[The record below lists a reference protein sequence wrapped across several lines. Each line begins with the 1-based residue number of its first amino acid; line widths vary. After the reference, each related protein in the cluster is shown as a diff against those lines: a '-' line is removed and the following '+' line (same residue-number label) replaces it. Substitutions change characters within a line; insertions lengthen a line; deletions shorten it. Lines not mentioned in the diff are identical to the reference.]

1 MENFLLFPLK
11 ILLGVI
17 AGIIGYN
24 FLRWLVDKV
33 SFGKATGKFDASKKY
48 WMFGQFG
55 QLILIVG
62 FLALINLIAYYSR
75 QL

>member
-1 MENFLLFPLK
+1 MENFLLLPLK
-11 ILLGVI
+11 ILLGFI

-33 SFGKATGKFDASKKY
+33 SFGKATEKFDASKKH
-48 WMFGQFG
+48 WMLGQFG
-55 QLILIVG
+55 QLIFVVG
-62 FLALINLIAYYSR
+62 FLALINFIAYFSR

>member
-11 ILLGVI
+11 ILIGVI

-24 FLRWLVDKV
+24 FLRWLVAKV
-33 SFGKATGKFDASKKY
+33 SLGKATGKFDANKKH
-48 WMFGQFG
+48 WTLGQFG
-55 QLILIVG
+55 QLILMIG
-62 FLALINLIAYYSR
+62 FLALINLIAYSSR

>member
-1 MENFLLFPLK
+1 MLNIHLLLLK
-11 ILLGVI
+11 LILGMLG
-17 AGIIGYN
+17 AWLGYR

-33 SFGKATGKFDASKKY
+33 SFGKATVKFDASKKY
-48 WMFGQFG
+48 WMLSQFG

-62 FLALINLIAYYSR
+62 FFVIINLISYFLR

>member
-1 MENFLLFPLK
+1 MEKFLLFPLE

-17 AGIIGYN
+17 AAIIGYN

-33 SFGKATGKFDASKKY
+33 SFGKATVKFDASKKY
-48 WMFGQFG
+48 WMLSQFG

-62 FLALINLIAYYSR
+62 FFVIINLISYFLR